1 MGYKR
6 HLRRE
11 LGSAVQDFLLS
22 GGEIKV
28 LEPMEP
34 SEVASRNNILATKTY
49 FKKSRARSK
58 DRPWRRRARG

>member
-11 LGSAVQDFLLS
+11 ISADIQDFLLS

-28 LEPMEP
+28 LEPMEA
-34 SEVASRNNILATKTY
+34 SEVVSRHNILATKRY
-49 FKKSRARSK
+49 VKKSFARSK
-58 DRPWRRRARG
+58 DRPWRRRGRG

>member
-11 LGSAVQDFLLS
+11 ISSDVQDFLLS

-34 SEVASRNNILATKTY
+34 AEVVSRNNILATQRY
-49 FKKSRARSK
+49 IKKSFARSK
-58 DRPWRRRARG
+58 DRPWRRRRRG